1 MAALK
6 QQLQQKLQQKLSPQQ
21 IQLIRLLELTEIEF
35 EERVQQELVDNPAL
49 EEGREEIPD
58 SINEFDANAD
68 EDGNPGES
76 AEELT
81 LGDYRTEEDI
91 PDYRLEADNY
101 SKDDKKEDIPFVS
114 ASSFHD
120 YLESQLG
127 ELSLDETSYQIA
139 QYIIGNIDDNGYLQR
154 PATGRLGV
162 LVVGVGGAVATTM
175 ITGTL
180 AARKGLAK
188 AIGSIAQM
196 ATMRMQDGKEHLI
209 KDVVPLV
216 DLNDIVFGGWDIFA
230 DDAYEAAMYAE
241 VLKEKDLN
249 LVKDELKAIK
259 PMPAAFDHNFAKR
272 LNGTHIKNAATRWD
286 MVEQLRED
294 IRTFK
299 ANNNCDRIAVLW
311 AASTE
316 IYVPL
321 SEEHK
326 SLAALEKAM
335 KENNTEV
342 ISPSMCYAY
351 AAIAEG
357 APFIMGAPNLCVDTP
372 AMWEFSKKMNVPIS
386 GKDFKSGQ
394 TLMKTVLAPMF
405 KTRMLGV
412 SGWFSTNILGN
423 RDGEVL
429 DQPENF
435 KTKEVSKLSV
445 IDNIFEPE
453 KFPDLYGDV
462 YHKVRINYYPPRKDN
477 KEAWDNIDIFGWMGY
492 PMEIKVNFLCRDSI
506 LAAPIALDLV
516 IFSDLAL
523 RAGMCGIQTWLSF
536 FCKSPM
542 HDFEHEPVHDL
553 FQQWRMVK
561 ETLRNM
567 VGETAP
573 SYLD

>member
-1 MAALK
+1 MEKIEVKEA
-6 QQLQQKLQQKLSPQQ
+6 QGKLG
-21 IQLIRLLELTEIEF
+21 I
-35 EERVQQELVDNPAL
+35 
-49 EEGREEIPD
+49 
-58 SINEFDANAD
+58 
-68 EDGNPGES
+68 
-76 AEELT
+76 
-81 LGDYRTEEDI
+81 
-91 PDYRLEADNY
+91 
-101 SKDDKKEDIPFVS
+101 
-114 ASSFHD
+114 
-120 YLESQLG
+120 
-127 ELSLDETSYQIA
+127 
-139 QYIIGNIDDNGYLQR
+139 
-154 PATGRLGV
+154 

-188 AIGSIAQM
+188 PIGSISQL
-196 ATMRMQDGKEHLI
+196 ATMRLENGEEKAI
-209 KDVVPLV
+209 KDIVPLT
-216 DLNDIVFGGWDIFA
+216 DLNDIVFGGWDIFP
-230 DDAYEAAMYAE
+230 DNAYEAAIYAE

-249 LVKDELKAIK
+249 GVKDELEAIK
-259 PMPAAFDHNFAKR
+259 PMPAAFDHNWAKR
-272 LNGTHIKNAATRWD
+272 LNGTHIKQAATRWD
-286 MVEQLRED
+286 MVEQLRQD
-294 IRTFK
+294 IREFK
-299 ANNNCDRIAVLW
+299 AANNCERIAVLW

-316 IYVPL
+316 IYIPL
-321 SEEHK
+321 SDEHM

-335 KENNTEV
+335 KDNNTEAV
-342 ISPSMCYAY
+342 SPSMCYAY

-429 DQPENF
+429 DDPANF

-462 YHKVRINYYPPRKDN
+462 YHKVRI
-477 KEAWDNIDIFGWMGY
+477 FGWMGY

-516 IFSDLAL
+516 LFSDLAL

-542 HDFEHEPVHDL
+542 HDFEHQPVHDL

-561 ETLRNM
+561 QTLRDM
-567 VGETAP
+567 IGEKAP
-573 SYLD
+573 NYLD

>member
-1 MAALK
+1 M
-6 QQLQQKLQQKLSPQQ
+6 
-21 IQLIRLLELTEIEF
+21 
-35 EERVQQELVDNPAL
+35 
-49 EEGREEIPD
+49 
-58 SINEFDANAD
+58 
-68 EDGNPGES
+68 
-76 AEELT
+76 
-81 LGDYRTEEDI
+81 
-91 PDYRLEADNY
+91 
-101 SKDDKKEDIPFVS
+101 KE
-114 ASSFHD
+114 
-120 YLESQLG
+120 
-127 ELSLDETSYQIA
+127 
-139 QYIIGNIDDNGYLQR
+139 NIK

-209 KDVVPLV
+209 KDIVPLV

-321 SEEHK
+321 AEEHK

-372 AMWEFSKKMNVPIS
+372 AMWEFSKKMNVPIA

-435 KTKEVSKLSV
+435 
-445 IDNIFEPE
+445 
-453 KFPDLYGDV
+453 
-462 YHKVRINYYPPRKDN
+462 PPRKDN